1 MRGRHDWNRLL
12 RHVDPKTQTGL
23 VNIWE
28 PIAQEFH
35 WFVGDIK
42 KNALRPGAFD
52 LGVNRSSHNIPRCE
66 RTASIV
72 AFHEIDRKST
82 RLNSSHS
89 QISYAVFCLKKKKKA
104 THTLQYLLCQFAPR
118 T

>member
-72 AFHEIDRKST
+72 AFHEIFAAIVPKKSDLASNCF
-82 RLNSSHS
+82 LN
-89 QISYAVFCLKKKKKA
+89 QNRFCYVLKS
-104 THTLQYLLCQFAPR
+104 R
-118 T
+118 